1 MSKSAY
7 IGVDGFAHNVKKMYI
22 GVDGVARKVK
32 KAYIGV
38 DGVARLFYAS
48 DNVATFLMTNSD
60 SYAGSWSNF
69 SDNDIRQGWTNG
81 NRVRGCIWFDNATL
95 RATLSNATIEEA
107 TLRLY
112 SQDGVGRGTTVTVE
126 LYGTTKE
133 YSGRSGLPD
142 LAKTYGTVGTIDP
155 DEVTTFT
162 IPKQAVEDLASGAI
176 NGLMLYSSDTAAY
189 DDKTYSRNYARFDG
203 ETSGS
208 ADTIP
213 MLTVKYS

>member
-1 MSKSAY
+1 MSKATY
-7 IGVDGFAHNVKKMYI
+7 IGVDDVARKVKKMYV
-22 GVDGVARKVK
+22 GVDGVARKVR

-38 DGVARLFYAS
+38 DGVAQLVYSAEEI
-48 DNVATFLMTNSD
+48 ATFVMTHSD

-81 NRVRGCIWFDNATL
+81 NRIRGCIWFDNAAL
-95 RATLSNATIEEA
+95 RNTLSTATIEEA

-112 SQDGVGRGTTVTVE
+112 AQDGVGRGTTVTVE

-133 YSGRSGLPD
+133 YDGRSGSPD
-142 LAKTYGTVGTIDP
+142 LAKTYGTIGTIDP
-155 DEVTTFT
+155 EEVTTFT
-162 IPKQAVEDLASGAI
+162 IPAQAVADLASGAI

-189 DDKTYSRNYARFDG
+189 SDKTYSRNYARFDG